1 MTTGQPSNAPENI
14 GTKPREDATVA
25 AAVTDDRLD
34 AAAGGGGLG
43 GQSAAE
49 GDPQRNRPA
58 GEASR
63 ALPLDT
69 GVDGGDAPNRAQDDA
84 KVQADTAEPHP
95 RSL

>member
-1 MTTGQPSNAPENI
+1 MTTGQPSNAPEDL
-14 GTKPREDATVA
+14 KPKDEASVA
-25 AAVTDDRLD
+25 AVLTDDRQD

-43 GQSAAE
+43 GQAAAD

-58 GEASR
+58 GTAER

-69 GVDGGDAPNRAQDDA
+69 SVDGDDAPNRAEDEA
-84 KVQADTAEPHP
+84 KLQADTAEPHP